1 MSKGWEQR
9 LEILKRDA
17 GEKILEPLR
26 THGWQATIDQ
36 SVEHGEYLVI
46 SAKRG
51 GAQHRV
57 AMMYTSATEN
67 KVYKALVGRVEHI
80 FINGQL
86 YKVQSYAYGIDTP
99 VTSADDFHEVLLV
112 WNQASADG
120 RFVPPTEDAEPVV
133 AKLPEHRVLLSEEPI
148 KAIWLRLRQLQ
159 SVTLARKM
167 VADRAQREQVAVD
180 ADVLRSKA
188 EGVAFALRNAS
199 DYFHGEARNVS
210 QRILNLYYGSL
221 AFAFA
226 EMLASPNGAN
236 TLGDI
241 ENSTKQGHGLY
252 TLDGTTNDL
261 EHLVGVIGSGFFPS
275 WMKFWACRRI
285 RSPRGSPVSTGI

>member
-1 MSKGWEQR
+1 
-9 LEILKRDA
+9 
-17 GEKILEPLR
+17 
-26 THGWQATIDQ
+26 
-36 SVEHGEYLVI
+36 
-46 SAKRG
+46 
-51 GAQHRV
+51 
-57 AMMYTSATEN
+57 MMYTSATEN

-99 VTSADDFHEVLLV
+99 VTSADDFHEVC
-112 WNQASADG
+112 WSGTGERG
-120 RFVPPTEDAEPVV
+120 RQIRSTYRGRRAGGRK
-133 AKLPEHRVLLSEEPI
+133 APEHRVLLSEEPI

-159 SVTLARKM
+159 SVIWLEKWS
-167 VADRAQREQVAVD
+167 ADRAQREQVAVD
-180 ADVLRSKA
+180 GDVLGQRRKAWPLRS
-188 EGVAFALRNAS
+188 ETLGLLPRRS
-199 DYFHGEARNVS
+199 THVS

-261 EHLVGVIGSGFFPS
+261 EHLVVGVIGSGFFPS
-275 WMKFWACRRI
+275 WMKFLGMPTDQIPARK
-285 RSPRGSPVSTGI
+285 PVSTGISQGCQRQVG